1 MVEGE
6 DASAPAAP
14 ATSCG
19 FVALIGAPNA
29 GKSTLLNALVGAKI
43 SIVTPK
49 VQTTRALIR
58 GIAIEGTAQL
68 IFVDTP
74 GIFAPRRRL
83 DRAMVGSAW
92 GSAKEAD
99 LVALLIDASKGV
111 QEDDETILR
120 GLADVRAPKVLVLN
134 KVDLVGK
141 PKLLALT
148 QALNERAVFAATY
161 MISARSGD
169 GVADLKTFLAA
180 HVPPGPWLYPEDQ
193 ISDAP
198 LRHLAAEITREKL
211 YLRLH
216 QELPYQSTVE
226 TEAWTELKDG
236 AVRIEQTIY
245 VERESQRK
253 IVLGKG
259 GQTIKAIGAAARIDI
274 AAAIE
279 HPVHLFLFVK
289 VREGWGDDPERYR
302 EMGLGVFAVG
312 AALSPAPARRV
323 RTDQIAAVG
332 AALVAALCRRGHPR
346 GVPLRAHP
354 LRIFLVQFPSQRIF
368 IDVAADTGQLGL
380 IANDVFVVVAL
391 PDAAIER
398 SAIDIPSR
406 PERIQQ

>member
-1 MVEGE
+1 MAET
-6 DASAPAAP
+6 AAQD
-14 ATSCG
+14 TRCG

-29 GKSTLLNALVGAKI
+29 GKSTLLNALVGSKI

-58 GIAIEGTAQL
+58 GIAMDGAAQL

-92 GSAKEAD
+92 GSTQDAD
-99 LVALLIDASKGV
+99 IVAFLIDSQKGA
-111 QEDDETILR
+111 QEDEEAILR
-120 GLADVRAPKVLVLN
+120 GLTDVRAPKVLALN
-134 KVDLVGK
+134 KVDLVEK
-141 PKLLALT
+141 PKLLALA
-148 QALNERAVFAATY
+148 QSLNERAPFVATF

-169 GVADLKTFLAA
+169 GVGDLKAYFTA

-198 LRHLAAEITREKL
+198 LRQLAAEITREKL

-226 TEAWTELKDG
+226 TEVWKELKDG

-259 GQTIKAIGAAARIDI
+259 GQTIKAIGAAARTDI

-302 EMGLGVFAVG
+302 EMGLEF
-312 AALSPAPARRV
+312 
-323 RTDQIAAVG
+323 
-332 AALVAALCRRGHPR
+332 PR
-346 GVPLRAHP
+346 
-354 LRIFLVQFPSQRIF
+354 
-368 IDVAADTGQLGL
+368 
-380 IANDVFVVVAL
+380 
-391 PDAAIER
+391 E
-398 SAIDIPSR
+398 
-406 PERIQQ
+406 